1 MNDDNES
8 SGTLHCQR
16 CCWVPFPLPQ
26 KHFLK
31 ENGNAQT
38 WISWE
43 GGGALLRSGAMIW
56 MLNFYTTLPWAK
68 QSTSAAQDSLHNQLS
83 LSFQICKVLLSQRMT
98 LRAVW
103 CFQPNAGKQGDKR
116 GFEPCRVHLPGAGA
130 TASPDECLLLKCCI
144 TAAFRDACSLL
155 LIGFSFSFTPTPSCK
170 GSSLSWRSC
179 ADQCTSLYLLDHNRF
194 HALIRN
200 LLLLFALKQ
209 SQHPPV
215 SKPEC
220 SKALIYSRHNF
231 LM

>member
-98 LRAVW
+98 LCAVW

-144 TAAFRDACSLL
+144 TGSLQRCML
-155 LIGFSFSFTPTPSCK
+155 SFINRLQLFLYPYTKLQGKLSELKKLCWPMHLSLPLRPQSFSCP
-170 GSSLSWRSC
+170 
-179 ADQCTSLYLLDHNRF
+179 N
-194 HALIRN
+194 
-200 LLLLFALKQ
+200 
-209 SQHPPV
+209 
-215 SKPEC
+215 
-220 SKALIYSRHNF
+220 
-231 LM
+231 